1 MEFTVGIP
9 THKPGPYIY
18 KCLDSL
24 CRQTM
29 AATEFEVIIVLNGP
43 KDPYFQQIDDYLRQH
58 ADTLNARL
66 LHTEVMGVSNAR
78 NLILD
83 QAQGDSICFVDDDD
97 FVSDNYLAHFSE
109 ALKGSEGC
117 IAIANVKGYDETT
130 CTLTEDYLGRAF
142 LRNKGHRRF
151 HILNIHDLLS
161 TSWCKAIPKAII
173 AGRRFDTRFKVGED
187 AIFMFS
193 VSDKIKGAR
202 FTTDDT
208 VYYRDLRAGSVL
220 RNNIPVGF
228 FVKNALRLW
237 SRYLAIFFSGK
248 GRYNFPLLVNRLLA
262 VAKSHSKCII
272 MGIKN

>member
-1 MEFTVGIP
+1 
-9 THKPGPYIY
+9 
-18 KCLDSL
+18 
-24 CRQTM
+24 
-29 AATEFEVIIVLNGP
+29 
-43 KDPYFQQIDDYLRQH
+43 
-58 ADTLNARL
+58 
-66 LHTEVMGVSNAR
+66 MGVSNAR

-151 HILNIHDLLS
+151 HILN
-161 TSWCKAIPKAII
+161 I

>member
-83 QAQGDSICFVDDDD
+83 QAQGDS
-97 FVSDNYLAHFSE
+97 
-109 ALKGSEGC
+109 
-117 IAIANVKGYDETT
+117 
-130 CTLTEDYLGRAF
+130 R
-142 LRNKGHRRF
+142 
-151 HILNIHDLLS
+151 
-161 TSWCKAIPKAII
+161 TS
-173 AGRRFDTRFKVGED
+173 GLD
-187 AIFMFS
+187 AM
-193 VSDKIKGAR
+193 ACHE
-202 FTTDDT
+202 
-208 VYYRDLRAGSVL
+208 
-220 RNNIPVGF
+220 
-228 FVKNALRLW
+228 
-237 SRYLAIFFSGK
+237 
-248 GRYNFPLLVNRLLA
+248 FPLMIGQRL
-262 VAKSHSKCII
+262 
-272 MGIKN
+272 GIASLPRHLLP